1 MIDPS
6 QKSAVDRLREPHR
19 REVRRLAEN
28 LGYSIEPVPGGFKL
42 SRGSYWLKVCDLYY
56 VQAVDL
62 IL

>member
-1 MIDPS
+1 MASNTQHFKPDP
-6 QKSAVDRLREPHR
+6 RREPHR
-19 REVRRLAEN
+19 SDLRRLAEN

-42 SRGSYWLKVCDLYY
+42 SKGGYWLKVCDLYY